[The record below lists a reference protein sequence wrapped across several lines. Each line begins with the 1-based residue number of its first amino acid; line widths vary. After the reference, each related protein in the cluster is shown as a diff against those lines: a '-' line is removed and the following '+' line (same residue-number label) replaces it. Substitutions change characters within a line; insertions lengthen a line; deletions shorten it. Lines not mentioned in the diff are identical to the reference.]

1 MRIWKIAALAMLALS
16 SVAAVAPTKSELE
29 EMYSKACRAFDANDF
44 SQALK
49 ELDAIDSR
57 QPDLAASQNLRGV
70 ILMRQGIYDK
80 AEAALVEAARI
91 DPKFWNARFNLA
103 EIPFLKKDWAEA
115 RKRFEQLLS
124 SSGSDLASEAKQ
136 LIQYKI
142 LLTYLLEGKEN
153 MVDSILAKLELSPV
167 TPAVDYVK
175 AAVALQH
182 KNEKEGKDWIAV
194 AEKNFSPQLNKLFA
208 ESLYEAGWLQ
218 KPAGQ
223 ARASLPI
230 MTAAERLEKAKAVA
244 RSKFEQA
251 QQALRQRDFAT
262 ARKLVD
268 EADQAEPNQPAT
280 LNLRGEILMGQKEF
294 DQAEATLRKAAKLD
308 PKLREA
314 QYNLAQIPFKK
325 KDYEKARER
334 FEALFKQTPGGDK
347 NQASELIKFKI
358 FMTLLLEG
366 KESRAQAMMEQFQF
380 TGDTPAL
387 YYAQAAWEYKHDNS
401 GKAADWTASA
411 QKIYSPALN
420 NVFAD
425 AFYDVGWMQPPAVA
439 AAPAPAF
446 DTGSVVASQ
455 TESSPA
461 VEPSPIPDSVVAA
474 SKQAEGSKGELLAS
488 SAPANSPA
496 ATETTSEGAVEQ
508 PPVSAPSEPVGAA
521 TSTQPVEAPATVS
534 APGSSVESA
543 GVAASPAQAAI
554 ASSAPVVENQQA
566 AAGETKPSG
575 AAAAAT
581 SSTKL
586 SPAGIS
592 QPGVVT
598 SMSRQTWLVGG
609 LLLAGV
615 FLLAWV
621 VVPEFRRHTFSV
633 PSFLQI
639 RPIASSRIFKP
650 RMAAAEKGLAVGVG
664 NGFFGG
670 PRQVSLRLAASKPSL
685 RRGALPTAKSSGT
698 FDRLANMGAKPL
710 QAAVHHTAEPTRELP
725 PPTESLFESVGPVL
739 EQTADTSPAP
749 IPHAPEM
756 AEISA
761 ASELSPTSAIAA
773 GERSEIPFEAV
784 GSVLEQTADTSPAP
798 IPYAPEMA
806 EISAA
811 SELSPTSAITAEEP
825 SEILFE
831 AVGPVLAQT
840 AETSPAPI
848 PYAPEMAEISAASE
862 LSPTSAITAE
872 EPSEIPQGAEE
883 VVLPA
888 VAEPQTEFE
897 SEPIQQEQSAP
908 YEAAIADAQ
917 SPVAEAVA
925 EPAFDFPNALSTEPV
940 FPQTTTPAT
949 MPEPIQIPTAP
960 VSKAPAAVTKPAGT
974 MQSSVQLTFSFE
986 IAAMQLT
993 PTFKMGVLQVRPTSK
1008 IVTMRLP
1015 SSQHLQSAMNFQ
1027 VNFEIAKIQPVDG
1040 ALGNIRMTPSQQKPT
1055 AVGSPSFAVAGL
1067 QLVPNFEATPV
1078 QLTPSQ
1084 QGQASVFVTVPFQI
1098 TTIEFSPSLEIAS
1111 VVLNSNSKQV
1121 FVQLPGTGPSPS
1133 EGAPM
1138 FEIVN
1143 LQMSESGDIGM
1154 MQLNLL

>member
-1 MRIWKIAALAMLALS
+1 MRIWKIAALAVLALS

-29 EMYSKACRAFDANDF
+29 ELYSKAFRAFDANDF
-44 SQALK
+44 PQALK

-325 KDYEKARER
+325 KEYEKARER

-387 YYAQAAWEYKHDNS
+387 YYAQAAWEYKHDSS

-474 SKQAEGSKGELLAS
+474 SKQAEGSKSELLAS

-496 ATETTSEGAVEQ
+496 ATETTSEGPVEQ

-621 VVPEFRRHTFSV
+621 IVPEFRRHTFSV

-639 RPIASSRIFKP
+639 RSIASSRIFKP

-773 GERSEIPFEAV
+773 GERSEIPFESV
-784 GSVLEQTADTSPAP
+784 GSVLEQTAD
-798 IPYAPEMA
+798 
-806 EISAA
+806 
-811 SELSPTSAITAEEP
+811 
-825 SEILFE
+825 
-831 AVGPVLAQT
+831 
-840 AETSPAPI
+840 TSPAPI

-1154 MQLNLL
+1154 MQLNLLGHGPDRT